1 MPIRTIVTDLLEIEH
16 PVLLAPMAGVA
27 GGALA
32 AAVSNAGGL
41 GIIGGGYGDRDW
53 LARELAA
60 AGNARVGVGFI
71 GWSLDKQPELLDLAL
86 ERAPRALFLSF
97 GSFRQYADKIAQ
109 SPARMIVQVQ
119 SVAQAREAV
128 ADGAEIVV
136 AQGTEAGGHG
146 SSRATLPLVPAVID
160 AIGDVPVI
168 AAGGIA
174 DGRGLAAALMLGAS
188 AVLCGTAFF
197 ASREAL
203 SHPNAKQ
210 AAVAG
215 SGDNTQRSSVFD
227 IARGIDWPAQW
238 NLRTLRNRYSE
249 QWVGDTEALRRQGA
263 QEKMR
268 YAQAAEAGDTDVA
281 AVIVGEGVDMVRS
294 SEPAAEIVGRIVS
307 DAERLLGNASRF
319 LIPTGSSSGGALRAR
334 PGGQP

>member
-1 MPIRTIVTDLLEIEH
+1 MPIRTDVTKMLGITH

-41 GIIGGGYGDRDW
+41 GIIGGGYGDREW
-53 LARELAA
+53 LTRELAA
-60 AGNARVGVGFI
+60 AGNAPVGVGFI
-71 GWSLDKQPELLDLAL
+71 GWSLDRQPELLDLAL
-86 ERAPRALFLSF
+86 EHAPRALFLSF
-97 GSFRQYADKIAQ
+97 GSFRQHGDKIAQ
-109 SPARMIVQVQ
+109 SSARMIVQVQ
-119 SVAQAREAV
+119 SVAHAREAV
-128 ADGAEIVV
+128 ADGADIVV

-146 SSRATLPLVPAVID
+146 SNRATLPLVPAVVD

-203 SHPNAKQ
+203 SHPKVKQ
-210 AAVAG
+210 AAIAG
-215 SGDNTQRSSVFD
+215 SGDNTERSSVFD

-238 NLRTLRNRYSE
+238 TLRTLQNRYS
-249 QWVGDTEALRRQGA
+249 QRWVGDTETLRQNVA
-263 QEKMR
+263 QEKIR
-268 YAQAAEAGDTDVA
+268 YARAADEGDTDVA
-281 AVIVGEGVDMVRS
+281 AVIAGEAIDLVHA
-294 SEPAAEIVGRIVS
+294 SEPAADIVSRIV
-307 DAERLLGNASRF
+307 AEGERLLGGAGRF
-319 LIPTGSSSGGALRAR
+319 LASHS
-334 PGGQP
+334 